1 MVRGQMAGQRAQSG
15 IKCRMH
21 CLVSNVTL
29 TTGLIRGK
37 LGVHYGHT
45 RGIMPYTTWYSLS
58 SFALHSI
65 EGSKTA
71 LRSARVCCAQAVH
84 TGNRH
89 CLQNRYC

>member
-1 MVRGQMAGQRAQSG
+1 MVRGQMAGQRGQSG

-45 RGIMPYTTWYSLS
+45 RSIMGVFLC
-58 SFALHSI
+58 SI
-65 EGSKTA
+65 
-71 LRSARVCCAQAVH
+71 
-84 TGNRH
+84 
-89 CLQNRYC
+89 